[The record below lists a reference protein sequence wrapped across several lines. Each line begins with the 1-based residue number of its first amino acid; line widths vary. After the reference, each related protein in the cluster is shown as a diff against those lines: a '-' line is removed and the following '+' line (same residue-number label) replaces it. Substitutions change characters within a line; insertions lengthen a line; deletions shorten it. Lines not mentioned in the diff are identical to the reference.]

1 MDPKNNKTRQIY
13 HGGPTVNKADAN
25 DIFDN
30 IDNIDA
36 DNYQEFGDL
45 YSSIQDGSDAFESY
59 DIAPNPNGSLD
70 DENLRIEAI
79 RQATNIAKLITNV
92 TVADVL
98 EIANTVYNYLK

>member
-45 YSSIQDGSDAFESY
+45 YSSI
-59 DIAPNPNGSLD
+59 
-70 DENLRIEAI
+70 
-79 RQATNIAKLITNV
+79 
-92 TVADVL
+92 
-98 EIANTVYNYLK
+98 